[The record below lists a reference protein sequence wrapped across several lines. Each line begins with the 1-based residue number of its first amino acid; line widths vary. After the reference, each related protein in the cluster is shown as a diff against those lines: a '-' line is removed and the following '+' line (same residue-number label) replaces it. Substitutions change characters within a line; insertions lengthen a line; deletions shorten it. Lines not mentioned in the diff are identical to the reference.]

1 MSALIGIDIGTH
13 FTKVVYIEQKRKP
26 LLINTLLFD
35 TVYDKTVS
43 ALPKTVDIK
52 ELVNQIISNIPQDI
66 LKESRIGINIPSGSP
81 TVFVANLPKMPKK
94 ELEIAALIEARR
106 KMIPQPGPNSVFEII
121 LLGEKTKGKVP
132 QYEVLIVKEEKTFID
147 IELSLFKKIGRF
159 PYVITPLCASVS
171 SLLAKTAEYRN
182 KKIVFVDI
190 GYGSMNISISRG
202 FDILFNRS
210 ISFGCKDI
218 IQGLADGLGV
228 SFQQAE
234 GVILKNGIPDVE
246 FDAKDRVAIAEEI
259 MRQKYEMGV
268 DGKAAG
274 DVNLLELRMLMEP
287 FLERTVQE
295 IRRTFIYFK
304 ERYGACEIEKIFFLG
319 GGALI
324 NNLVSIVGARISP
337 FPETAEVD
345 KLLGISFA
353 EKERKGQSPLF
364 AGAAGLALSTTLTKE
379 NIINFL
385 PFELKK
391 KEEIAVKRFVFSAV
405 CILISCG
412 FLLGWINFWIMSI
425 NAKMSLS
432 RVNFEI
438 GKLRGAYIEEKSLTA
453 KMELINKRNNVI
465 KSLIENR
472 KDFLPILSSLAI
484 GKTDEMVFSYLYIG
498 KLKNKGNSL
507 SMNGESDTVSEK
519 ALSSGETG
527 GGYTM
532 ELKVNVLSD
541 YEKACGI
548 MENFVANL
556 RKSRYFKNINLIIP
570 SLNTIIPTIDKNTV
584 SLTKVK
590 WQKFTVKAD
599 LEI

>member
-1 MSALIGIDIGTH
+1 M
-13 FTKVVYIEQKRKP
+13 
-26 LLINTLLFD
+26 
-35 TVYDKTVS
+35 
-43 ALPKTVDIK
+43 
-52 ELVNQIISNIPQDI
+52 
-66 LKESRIGINIPSGSP
+66 
-81 TVFVANLPKMPKK
+81 
-94 ELEIAALIEARR
+94 
-106 KMIPQPGPNSVFEII
+106 
-121 LLGEKTKGKVP
+121 
-132 QYEVLIVKEEKTFID
+132 
-147 IELSLFKKIGRF
+147 
-159 PYVITPLCASVS
+159 
-171 SLLAKTAEYRN
+171 
-182 KKIVFVDI
+182 
-190 GYGSMNISISRG
+190 
-202 FDILFNRS
+202 
-210 ISFGCKDI
+210 
-218 IQGLADGLGV
+218 
-228 SFQQAE
+228 
-234 GVILKNGIPDVE
+234 
-246 FDAKDRVAIAEEI
+246 
-259 MRQKYEMGV
+259 
-268 DGKAAG
+268 
-274 DVNLLELRMLMEP
+274 
-287 FLERTVQE
+287 
-295 IRRTFIYFK
+295 
-304 ERYGACEIEKIFFLG
+304 
-319 GGALI
+319 
-324 NNLVSIVGARISP
+324 VSIVGARISP